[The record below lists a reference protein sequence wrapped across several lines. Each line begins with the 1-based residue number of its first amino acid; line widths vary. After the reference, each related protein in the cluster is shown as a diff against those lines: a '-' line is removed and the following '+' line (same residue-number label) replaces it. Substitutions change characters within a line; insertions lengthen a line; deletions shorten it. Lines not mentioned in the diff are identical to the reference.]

1 MEETFGTNNFWS
13 DLMLFDKSQLPEGD
27 VGDGLPLTTSVRR
40 KLCQK
45 STWHAD
51 ICPLDM
57 R

>member
-1 MEETFGTNNFWS
+1 MTNNFWI
-13 DLMLFDKSQLPEGD
+13 DLMLFGKSQLPEGD

-45 STWHAD
+45 STWNAD